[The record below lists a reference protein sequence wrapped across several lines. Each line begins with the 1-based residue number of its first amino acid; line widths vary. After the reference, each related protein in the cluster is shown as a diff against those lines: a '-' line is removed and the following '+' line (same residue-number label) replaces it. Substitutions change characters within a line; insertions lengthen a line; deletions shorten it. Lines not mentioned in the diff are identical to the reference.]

1 MHRQAFLMKRFSWTY
16 IKHNHKKL
24 RQNQLWYGCYIG
36 ISRRWSFSHAQ
47 IACCKNYA
55 LPSTAKDNLS
65 DLENHNLPTNLAL
78 HIAMKYGASKTLKKK
93 SRLFKKFNRLSE
105 TMLLLQENV
114 SVLMIKYIIKETI
127 GKDQQKIL
135 EQNGVLPL
143 KMKLIF
149 ILKTL
154 TLTQRAFIHHTGEV
168 YMGQW

>member
-1 MHRQAFLMKRFSWTY
+1 
-16 IKHNHKKL
+16 
-24 RQNQLWYGCYIG
+24 
-36 ISRRWSFSHAQ
+36 
-47 IACCKNYA
+47 
-55 LPSTAKDNLS
+55 
-65 DLENHNLPTNLAL
+65 
-78 HIAMKYGASKTLKKK
+78 
-93 SRLFKKFNRLSE
+93 
-105 TMLLLQENV
+105 MLLLQENV

-168 YMGQW
+168 YMGQ